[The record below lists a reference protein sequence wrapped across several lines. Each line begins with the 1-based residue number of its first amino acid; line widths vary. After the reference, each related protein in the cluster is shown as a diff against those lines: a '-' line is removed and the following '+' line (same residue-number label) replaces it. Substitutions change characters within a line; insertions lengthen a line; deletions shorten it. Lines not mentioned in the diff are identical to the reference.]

1 MTVMTPA
8 QRTPDPELAGWIA
21 QLPVETQAVIMTGAP
36 ERGQRHEALNDVA
49 HRGAEA
55 GLSNTALCEV
65 LDAACWYWGYY
76 GDNTWGRW
84 SKIIRLIALARTTF
98 PNPEQI
104 PKAER

>member
-1 MTVMTPA
+1 MTIIDPA
-8 QRTPDPELAGWIA
+8 QRQPDAQLAQWIA
-21 QLPVETQAVIMTGAP
+21 QLPQATQALLMTTTP
-36 ERGQRHEALNDVA
+36 ERGDRHETLNEIG

-76 GDNTWGRW
+76 SENTWGRW

-98 PNPEQI
+98 PNSEQI
-104 PKAER
+104 PKEQR